1 MFRMEWIANK
11 KEFTPR
17 VPLSACTDFQENAT
31 IPRICFSDSIERCFQ
46 AKEGILKTGAMFTLY
61 TLQIAENDP
70 DLLTPAVLFKN
81 DYVPDALESHEYWLV
96 RPITLH
102 GIYRIVNGISRS
114 FEFAWTAI
122 KSEDVLSVLDETAIS
137 HEFVNADMS
146 AEQIYNIAQGNL
158 SASKAYDLQDF
169 LYDRIAELPWA
180 QLLKINKVDAFEW
193 NGAKF
198 GVACIHD
205 NAE

>member
-1 MFRMEWIANK
+1 MHTMLKMSELLPIIN
-11 KEFTPR
+11 
-17 VPLSACTDFQENAT
+17 SASYKCA
-31 IPRICFSDSIERCFQ
+31 IRS
-46 AKEGILKTGAMFTLY
+46 
-61 TLQIAENDP
+61 
-70 DLLTPAVLFKN
+70 
-81 DYVPDALESHEYWLV
+81 DALESHEYWLV
-96 RPITLH
+96 RSVTLH
-102 GIYRIVNGISRS
+102 GIYRIVSDLSRS

-180 QLLKINKVDAFEW
+180 QLLKINKVDAFKW

-198 GVACIHD
+198 GVAYIHD
-205 NAE
+205 NAEQVTMLDTSAEIGTFTDSLQGNERATAIVYDYYHNKCRGSNQQEWVDYRPAVESTKIVF

>member
-1 MFRMEWIANK
+1 
-11 KEFTPR
+11 
-17 VPLSACTDFQENAT
+17 
-31 IPRICFSDSIERCFQ
+31 
-46 AKEGILKTGAMFTLY
+46 MFTLY

-70 DLLTPAVLFKN
+70 DLLTPEVLFKKG
-81 DYVPDALESHEYWLV
+81 YVPDALESHEYWLV

-122 KSEDVLSVLDETAIS
+122 KSGDVLSVLDETAIS
-137 HEFVNADMS
+137 HEFRNADMS
-146 AEQIYNIAQGNL
+146 AEQIYNIAQSNL
-158 SASKAYDLQDF
+158 SARKAYDLQDF